1 MTGCLWPQDAQE
13 WLEGEKA
20 DRKAHPLAAGGR
32 AAMAKDEFYR
42 AWRTLDEIMAYT
54 RDIAA
59 NAGFGVQVNEI
70 VVGETHEGR
79 PIHGFTIEPVPWKKE
94 NASSSSSQ
102 SASSK
107 KRPDLPKIMMHGCHH
122 SGECKQPVH
131 AARTFFAGAAPN
143 GSA

>member
-20 DRKAHPLAAGGR
+20 DRKAHPLAPGGR
-32 AAMAKDEFYR
+32 AAMPKDEFYR

-70 VVGETHEGR
+70 VV
-79 PIHGFTIEPVPWKKE
+79 I
-94 NASSSSSQ
+94 
-102 SASSK
+102 
-107 KRPDLPKIMMHGCHH
+107 
-122 SGECKQPVH
+122 
-131 AARTFFAGAAPN
+131 
-143 GSA
+143 